1 MPTFIL
7 GPNTENVA
15 TCYENTTEICPNL
28 TYLGKRGL
36 YTLSSGLKIAY
47 LSGIEGEASSVWQFD
62 KEDVKSVKNSCLC
75 KSLLGEY
82 RGIDILLTSQW
93 PKGIYEKESNTS
105 KLVSWLAAQIRPRYH
120 FCGRNGIYYE
130 RQPYRNSANNIT
142 QLELS
147 TRFISLANV
156 GNAEK
161 NKYIYALNVAAVDKL
176 RIIDL
181 IQKTTNE
188 TPCPYDNMSLMIE
201 KQTQSDVSLFIG
213 KRIFSCNFVLL

>member
-7 GPNTENVA
+7 GPNTESDTKYYGN
-15 TCYENTTEICPNL
+15 ETEICPNL

-47 LSGIEGEASSVWQFD
+47 LSGIEAEQSSDWQFD

-82 RGIDILLTSQW
+82 RGVDILLTSQW
-93 PKGIYEKESNTS
+93 PQGIYEKESKAS
-105 KLVSWLAAQIRPRYH
+105 KLVSWLAAEIRPRYH
-120 FCGRNGIYYE
+120 FCGTNGIYYE
-130 RQPYRNSANNIT
+130 RLPYRNSANNIT

-147 TRFISLANV
+147 TRFISMANV

-161 NKYIYALNVAAVDKL
+161 NKYIYALNVAPVDKM

-188 TPCPYDNMSLMIE
+188 TPCPYDNMNLMVD
-201 KQTQSDVSLFIG
+201 KQIQSDVSFFLMAFICLYDM
-213 KRIFSCNFVLL
+213 FD